1 MLNMC
6 NVLWNF
12 YLTLQLVILSVR
24 SIGMKATIV
33 PRIMLIFVD
42 TDPIV
47 ITNKTLYNNSERS
60 RV

>member
-6 NVLWNF
+6 NVLWSF

-24 SIGMKATIV
+24 SIGMEATIV

-47 ITNKTLYNNSERS
+47 ITNKMLYNNSERS